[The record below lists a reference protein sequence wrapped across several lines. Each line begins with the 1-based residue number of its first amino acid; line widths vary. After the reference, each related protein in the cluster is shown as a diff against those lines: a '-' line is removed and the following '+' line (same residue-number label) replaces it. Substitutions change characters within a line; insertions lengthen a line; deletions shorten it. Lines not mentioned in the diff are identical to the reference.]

1 MRADRGSDVAFGA
14 SAINSS
20 DDEEDAAFFEAEKV
34 AAAAAEAN
42 ELAYNGRQRLESLQ
56 QLQADVAQ
64 RAAHARR
71 ALYMI
76 S

>member
-1 MRADRGSDVAFGA
+1 MSADRESELALGA
-14 SAINSS
+14 AAINSS
-20 DDEEDAAFFEAEKV
+20 DDEEDSTFLEAQKV
-34 AAAAAEAN
+34 AAAAAAAHD
-42 ELAYNGRQRLESLQ
+42 LAINGRQRLASLQ
-56 QLQADVAQ
+56 QLQTDVAE